1 VRELWKILDKNPEIN
16 FLSKIKNAMEVK
28 KNITYLILMTDVAQH
43 FKNLELLKTNKIVSL
58 QKEEDFLENN

>member
-1 VRELWKILDKNPEIN
+1 MRELWKILDKNPEIN

>member
-1 VRELWKILDKNPEIN
+1 MRELWKILDKNPEIN

-43 FKNLELLKTNKIVSL
+43 FKNLELLKTNKTISL
-58 QKEEDFLENN
+58 QKEECFLENN